1 VSATSEP
8 PPPTGTDSAETA
20 ATADAAAAAEA
31 ARRAQRVTINKEFES
46 FDAFVHEYVT
56 NISRTGAFVK
66 SQTPL
71 AIGTLVDLRFTVFM
85 DDVETIHGVGEV
97 VRVQDDPPGM
107 GVVFRELSQYSQQ
120 LIGRLLTLPRAAVPA
135 ASAAEPPQADE
146 EPGA

>member
-1 VSATSEP
+1 MSTRP
-8 PPPTGTDSAETA
+8 PPASSDGSDP
-20 ATADAAAAAEA
+20 
-31 ARRAQRVTINKEFES
+31 ARREQRVTINKEFES

-85 DDVETIHGVGEV
+85 DDVEMIEGVGEV

-107 GVVFRELSQYSQQ
+107 GVVFRELSSYSQQ
-120 LIGRLLTLPRAAVPA
+120 LIGRLLTLPRPPAPVTTPPPASSSTLPPAYVPA
-135 ASAAEPPQADE
+135 DADASDE
-146 EPGA
+146 STG